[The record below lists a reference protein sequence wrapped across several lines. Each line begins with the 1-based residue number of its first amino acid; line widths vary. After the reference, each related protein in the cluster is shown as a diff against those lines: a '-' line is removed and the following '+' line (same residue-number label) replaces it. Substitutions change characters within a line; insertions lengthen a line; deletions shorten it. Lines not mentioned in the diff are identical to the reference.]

1 MTEDRGTLDAE
12 RIVEL
17 SKRYTLYDWQ
27 AQSKAV
33 PMAVASAEGLYFTT
47 VDGRR
52 FLDFNSQLMGV
63 NIGHG
68 DKRVLDAIARQAETL
83 PYISPFMAYETRALL
98 GEKLATL
105 WPGDLEKS
113 FFTLGGAECNE
124 NAIRIAKAYTG
135 RQKVLARYRSYH
147 GATYAT
153 INLTGDPRRW
163 ANENPP
169 MPGVVHVLD
178 PYHGTQRGLD
188 DAETSL
194 ALLRETIELEGPETI
209 AAFILEPVTGTNG
222 ILIPP
227 DGYIRGVRELC
238 TEFGIVM
245 IADEVMA
252 GFGRTGEWFSVN
264 HWNVVPDLMSTAKGL
279 TSSYLPLG
287 ALAISP
293 AIAAH
298 FDEHVFW
305 GGLTYNS
312 HPLSCA
318 AALAAIE
325 VLEEDDLVGNAA
337 RMGDV
342 MARHH
347 EELAEKHPSVGRV
360 RNIGLFGIVELVKS
374 RETMEPLS
382 PFNVLNETM
391 ASVNRALLDR
401 GLFTMVRFNGIMTNP
416 PLCITEEQLAE
427 GFEIIDDVLAIADDA
442 MDA

>member
-1 MTEDRGTLDAE
+1 
-12 RIVEL
+12 V
-17 SKRYTLYDWQ
+17 
-27 AQSKAV
+27 
-33 PMAVASAEGLYFTT
+33 YFTT

-83 PYISPFMAYETRALL
+83 PYVSPFMAYETRALL
-98 GEKLATL
+98 GQKLAEL
-105 WPGDLEKS
+105 WPGTLEKS

-124 NAIRIAKAYTG
+124 NAIRIAKAFTG

-153 INLTGDPRRW
+153 ITASGDPRRW
-163 ANENPP
+163 ANEQPP

-178 PYHGTQRGLD
+178 PYHGTQRGFD
-188 DAETSL
+188 DAETAL

-209 AAFILEPVTGTNG
+209 AAFILEAVPGTNG

-227 DGYIRGVRELC
+227 DGYLEGVRELC

-245 IADEVMA
+245 IADEVMS
-252 GFGRTGEWFSVN
+252 GFGRTGAWFAVD

-287 ALAISP
+287 ALAIGP
-293 AIAAH
+293 EIAAH
-298 FDEHVFW
+298 FDEHVFY

-318 AALAAIE
+318 AALGGIDVME
-325 VLEEDDLVGNAA
+325 QDDLVGNAK
-337 RMGDV
+337 RLDPV
-342 MARHH
+342 LRRHH
-347 EELAEKHPSVGRV
+347 EALAAAHPSVGRI
-360 RNIGLFGIVELVKS
+360 RNIGLFGIVELVKDRAS
-374 RETMEPLS
+374 MEPMS
-382 PFNVLNETM
+382 PFNVVNDTM
-391 ASVNRALLDR
+391 AAINRALLDR
-401 GLFTMVRFNGIMTNP
+401 GLFTMIRFNGIMTNP
-416 PLCITEEQLAE
+416 PLCITEEQLDE
-427 GFEIIDDVLAIADDA
+427 GFAIIDEVLAIADDA
-442 MDA
+442 MGA